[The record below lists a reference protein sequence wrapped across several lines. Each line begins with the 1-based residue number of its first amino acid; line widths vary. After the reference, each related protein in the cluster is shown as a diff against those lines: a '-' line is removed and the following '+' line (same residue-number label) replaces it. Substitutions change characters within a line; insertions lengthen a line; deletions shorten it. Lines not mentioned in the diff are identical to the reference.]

1 MGSGVGPWPPGYSV
15 ISVLSSG
22 RDPGH
27 GRNLER
33 SSWGHGMEEELQRAS
48 GTELTKDMLLM
59 QRQIEVGESEGQ
71 RRVLAFLLTLIAIL
85 LR

>member
-1 MGSGVGPWPPGYSV
+1 M
-15 ISVLSSG
+15 
-22 RDPGH
+22 
-27 GRNLER
+27 ER